1 MKSLLL
7 STILLLSLLSCTQQ
21 KSEND
26 AKLTFLRTSGH
37 DMVNEKGEK
46 VFLKGVGLGNWM
58 LPEGYMWRFGA
69 EGDRPRRIERIV
81 SDLIGK
87 EAADSFWTV
96 YRRDYVTEKDIEQI
110 AALGFNS
117 VRPALNARLFLTE
130 GENPE
135 FVQEGFDLLDSLI
148 NRCSRHNLYVILDM
162 HGAPGGQTGQN
173 IDDSEFNEPR
183 LYMEPEKYEPLLTKI
198 WVKLAEK
205 YKDNPTVAGYDLLNE
220 PLPKMTGAADKY
232 KHLIEPLYQRLTT
245 AIRAVDKKHMIILE
259 GADWSNDW
267 SVFSKPFDTNLVYQF
282 HYYCWDPFENVN
294 SIDRY
299 IAKRKEWNT
308 PVWVGE
314 TGEKT
319 AAIHWATIQLLNDN
333 NIGWSFWPWKKLDT
347 RKAGNNPY
355 SIAKPEGWD
364 SIVAYSNLKEAS
376 LKEWARPVFNQ
387 FLNNIRL
394 ENCTENTEMINAM
407 MQRIPCLIEA
417 ENFGGKG
424 IGISY
429 LVKDTTKSK
438 NYRKEEAVKI
448 SYFIDKEDTLKSN
461 GQYITLKQDEWAVYN
476 FDALSTICDQS
487 TIRVRSQN
495 QQSSLELSFN
505 GEEHQELSL
514 ENQEWI
520 ILQIEPIELDEKG
533 NSLQLNVISGAIDV
547 DYIDI
552 R

>member
-1 MKSLLL
+1 MKTLLL
-7 STILLLSLLSCTQQ
+7 STLLILALLSCKQQ
-21 KSEND
+21 DIND
-26 AKLTFLRTSGH
+26 QKLTFLRTSGH

-58 LPEGYMWRFGA
+58 LPEGYMWRFGT

-117 VRPALNARLFLTE
+117 VRPALNARIFLTE
-130 GENPE
+130 GENPQ
-135 FVQEGFDLLDSLI
+135 FIQEGFDLLDSLI
-148 NRCSRHNLYVILDM
+148 NRCSKHNLYVILDM

-173 IDDSEFNEPR
+173 IDDSEFDEPR
-183 LYMEPEKYEPLLTKI
+183 LYMEPEKYEPLLTKL

-267 SVFSKPFDTNLVYQF
+267 SVFSKPFDSNLVYQF
-282 HYYCWDPFENVN
+282 HYYCWDSFENVN
-294 SIDRY
+294 SIERY
-299 IAKRKEWNT
+299 ITKRKEWNT

-319 AAIHWATIQLLNDN
+319 AAIHWATIQLLNEN

-355 SIAKPEGWD
+355 SIVKPEGWD
-364 SIVAYSNLKEAS
+364 SIVAYSHLKEAS
-376 LKEWARPVFNQ
+376 YKEWARPVFNQ
-387 FLNNIRL
+387 FLNNIKL
-394 ENCTENTEMINAM
+394 ENCTQNTEMINAM
-407 MQRIPCLIEA
+407 MHRIPCLIEA

-424 IGISY
+424 LGISY
-429 LVKDTTKSK
+429 TVKDTTKCK
-438 NYRKEEAVKI
+438 NYRRTESVKI
-448 SYFIDKEDTLKSN
+448 SYFIEASDSTRSH
-461 GQYITLKQDEWAVYN
+461 GQYITLQQDEWTAYN
-476 FDALSTICDQS
+476 FDALTTMCEQATIK
-487 TIRVRSQN
+487 VRALQPN
-495 QQSSLELSFN
+495 AALEISVN
-505 GEEHQELSL
+505 NEEHQEFTL
-514 ENQEWI
+514 ENQDWVV
-520 ILQIEPIELDEKG
+520 LQIDPIEFDEKG
-533 NSLQLNVISGAIDV
+533 NTLQLNVTSGSVEI

>member
-1 MKSLLL
+1 MKTLLL
-7 STILLLSLLSCTQQ
+7 STLLILALLSCKQQ
-21 KSEND
+21 DIND
-26 AKLTFLRTSGH
+26 QKLTFLRTSGH

-58 LPEGYMWRFGA
+58 LPEGYMWRFGT

-117 VRPALNARLFLTE
+117 VRPALNARIFLTE
-130 GENPE
+130 GENPQ
-135 FVQEGFDLLDSLI
+135 FLQEGFDLLDSLI

-173 IDDSEFNEPR
+173 IDDSEFDEPR
-183 LYMEPEKYEPLLTKI
+183 LYIEPEKYEPLLTKL

-267 SVFSKPFDTNLVYQF
+267 SVFSKPFDSNLVYQF
-282 HYYCWDPFENVN
+282 HYYCWDSFENVN
-294 SIDRY
+294 SIERY
-299 IAKRKEWNT
+299 ITKRKEWNT

-319 AAIHWATIQLLNDN
+319 AAIHWATIQLLNEN

-355 SIAKPEGWD
+355 SIVKPEGWD
-364 SIVAYSNLKEAS
+364 SIVAYSHLKEAS
-376 LKEWARPVFNQ
+376 YKEWARPVFNQ
-387 FLNNIRL
+387 FLNNIKL
-394 ENCTENTEMINAM
+394 ENCTQNTEMINAM
-407 MQRIPCLIEA
+407 MHRIPCLIEA
-417 ENFGGKG
+417 ENFGSKG
-424 IGISY
+424 LGISY
-429 LVKDTTKSK
+429 TVKDTTKCK
-438 NYRKEEAVKI
+438 NYRRTESVKI
-448 SYFIDKEDTLKSN
+448 SYFIEATDSTRSH
-461 GQYITLKQDEWAVYN
+461 GQYITLQQDEWTAYN
-476 FDALSTICDQS
+476 FDALTTMCEQATIK
-487 TIRVRSQN
+487 VRALQPN
-495 QQSSLELSFN
+495 AALEISVN
-505 GEEHQELSL
+505 NEEHQEFTL
-514 ENQEWI
+514 ENQDWTV
-520 ILQIEPIELDEKG
+520 LQIDPIEFDEKG
-533 NSLQLNVISGAIDV
+533 NTLQLNVTSGSVEI